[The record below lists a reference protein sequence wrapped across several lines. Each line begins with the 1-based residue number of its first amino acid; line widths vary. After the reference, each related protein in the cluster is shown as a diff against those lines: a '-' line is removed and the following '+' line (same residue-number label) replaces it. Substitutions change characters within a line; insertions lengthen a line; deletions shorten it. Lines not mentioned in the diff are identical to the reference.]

1 MEDPLHSIITNTTQ
15 RVPKGIRLWNERF
28 LVYQPRYLCP
38 TIKVDRH
45 VTQTIKE
52 EVSGLLVSPSIF
64 FPLFYPSGTL
74 WVSRTLEIIFTERD
88 SIPGVPFVSLNM
100 VYNSR

>member
-1 MEDPLHSIITNTTQ
+1 MGIKDRKLATHAIRYELTQ
-15 RVPKGIRLWNERF
+15 EMIG
-28 LVYQPRYLCP
+28 
-38 TIKVDRH
+38 H